1 LRPFL
6 CFQISIPSPAQRG
19 RVREGAATEQAASR
33 IASYIARAL
42 TRLAACLAL
51 CASLTAAAETIS
63 IACSALGRELELCR
77 EGAQA
82 WAQAT
87 GNAVRLVPVPNSAS
101 ERLALFQQ
109 ILAAHASDI
118 DVFQLDV
125 VWSGILAAHLADLAP
140 LAGNATREHMP
151 AILAGAMVHGRLV
164 ALPWYADVGV
174 LYYRKDLLDKH
185 RARLP
190 QTWTELA
197 DTARRIQSAERAG
210 GNAKLWGFVWQGRA
224 YEGLTCNA
232 LEWIA
237 SRGGGNVVDAEG
249 KPQADSAAARS
260 ALRDAAGW
268 VNDISPPGVLN
279 YAEEEARALFQS
291 GNAVFMRNWPYA
303 WALANAPDSPVRG
316 QVGIAP
322 LPAGDDEHERVGT
335 LGGGQLSVSR
345 YSPRAASAAGLVVY
359 LTSAVEQKRRA
370 IAGGYNP
377 TIARLYTDSEV
388 LAANPFL
395 SALQPLVEHAVTRPS
410 GSVGTRYNQVSA
422 KIWSAVHRALSHKQS
437 ADEALSDLQ
446 RDLER
451 LRRVG
456 RW

>member
-1 LRPFL
+1 LPRYCVTFVGSVPSL
-6 CFQISIPSPAQRG
+6 AKRGSDRDRAANGEVAADTGSISHLVS
-19 RVREGAATEQAASR
+19 
-33 IASYIARAL
+33 
-42 TRLAACLAL
+42 RLAACLAL
-51 CASLTAAAETIS
+51 CASVTCAAETIS

-82 WAQAT
+82 WAQAS
-87 GNAVRLVPVPNSAS
+87 GNQVRLVPVPNSAS

-109 ILAAHASDI
+109 ILAAHAVDI

-125 VWSGILAAHLADLAP
+125 VWSGILAAHLIDLTPFTGDA
-140 LAGNATREHMP
+140 AREHLP
-151 AILAGAMVHGRLV
+151 SIIAGAKVHGRLV

-174 LYYRKDLLDKH
+174 LYYRKDLLDKY
-185 RARLP
+185 RARVP
-190 QTWTELA
+190 QTWSELA
-197 DTARRIQSAERAG
+197 DTARRIQSSERAN
-210 GNAKLWGFVWQGRA
+210 GNSRLWGFVWQGRA

-237 SRGGGNVVDAEG
+237 SRGGGTIVDAAG
-249 KPQADSAAARS
+249 RPQVDNAPARS
-260 ALRDAAGW
+260 ALRDATGW
-268 VNDISPPGVLN
+268 VGDISPPGVLN

-291 GNAVFMRNWPYA
+291 GHAVFMRNWPYA

-316 QVGIAP
+316 QVGIAA
-322 LPAGDDEHERVGT
+322 LPAADDKSERVGT

-345 YSPRAASAAGLVVY
+345 YSPHAINAASLVVY
-359 LTSAVEQKRRA
+359 LTSAAEQKRRA

-377 TIARLYTDSEV
+377 TIARLYTDTEV
-388 LAANPFL
+388 LTAHPFF
-395 SALQPLVEHAVTRPS
+395 SALRPLVEHAVARPA

-422 KIWSAVHRALSHKQS
+422 KIWSAVHRALTHKQS
-437 ADEALSDLQ
+437 ADETLSDLQ